1 MEEKQKK
8 GPGDIRQLD
17 WREAILTNPE
27 YMIGSLTP
35 DPTGKQ
41 PCEGACNA
49 FREIIDNAID
59 VLYDNPD
66 STTIIVDTENF
77 NGYNFVADDS
87 WGIPIKM
94 SEVPGKTMAHLSI
107 SALNS
112 GSKFNG
118 KGDDAGA
125 HIGRHGVGSSV
136 TNCLSSEYIL
146 LSKITQENYDKSI
159 PAVRELWESQGPRS
173 RKDLFYIVVYEN
185 YGNLAFE
192 GAMKLSDINN
202 RLGVNLPTGM
212 STMVLFKLG
221 TQYVPDPR
229 VVIPYDN
236 LNYFLLIM
244 KEFYKRKVR
253 VIANGVQMTAADL
266 DMYKFKI
273 MKTIIPEDTS
283 KNKEVKVLIYF
294 DVDPEMSSKSSYGS
308 VNGLVVNTGLH
319 INYVEACFDQALRA
333 EYKIT
338 HKYTMNGFKSCI
350 VLLAEAIGFDSQT
363 KVRLKSIGKVKQS
376 DFTDALV
383 KEFVKI
389 FRNNPEYWEDHVS
402 RLNAI
407 YDSMRSITA
416 AEKVQKMIEDAQGRN
431 MFKSKADLIPGFS
444 DATCLTNR
452 WNAEL
457 FLCFTGDTEILTCN
471 NERISFVDLVK
482 RMENGE
488 EFYTFSCT
496 SEGII
501 KPAKI
506 IASKKIKQST
516 KIATVTL
523 DNGEVFRCTPDHMIM
538 LKTGEYVEAGN
549 LKEGDSLMPCYIREI
564 VETSN
569 LTNKRFKE
577 NTEFHRRVVKSYKTD
592 GYYRPYKMCDSGDNT
607 YEYYVYRIM
616 STHEDSI
623 KHDSYLNLK
632 DNTKGVTRHHIDHN
646 SLNDYPNNLMWCS
659 SSWHGA
665 HHGTIALHN
674 KAKEDPELYKKIYV
688 DPKNTEE
695 YKKNHSEKMNLY
707 YSTEMGE
714 NMKENLRTKAN
725 IEWSD
730 ENLRKWRSEE
740 TRKYA
745 LNNPD
750 WVKSNT
756 EKSKKTVV
764 GNSVETIINFIKSK
778 GENIS
783 KLDSRLF
790 NRYVFLYRLENNL
803 LDTPNPYYYDGA
815 IKYDPNVFSKY
826 GDCPKV
832 SLDDPKY
839 IRSEII
845 LERLVDK
852 NLEITEKNFNNEVL
866 SIFKEKVISQ
876 GKGYI
881 SSKKKFPD
889 LFNYFESNYNKNH
902 KVVSV
907 IIEDKVEDVYC
918 LEVDTPEHN
927 FPLAAGVFVKN
938 CEGLSPAGSLKGGR
952 HDTSIHAVLPLRGK
966 ILSVEDKSMEQAM
979 DNKEIFTIFR
989 VIGLGMGDDNIT
1001 KKANSPEEA
1010 YELIKKNS
1018 RYGKIIIA
1026 VD

>member
-1 MEEKQKK
+1 MEEKKKK

-77 NGYNFVADDS
+77 NGYNFIADDS

-118 KGDDAGA
+118 KGDDTGA

-146 LSKITQENYDKSI
+146 LSKITEDNYDKSI
-159 PAVRELWESQGPRS
+159 PEVKKLWESQGPRS
-173 RKDLFYIVVYEN
+173 KKDLFYIVVYEN

-202 RLGVNLPTGM
+202 KLGVNLPIGM

-244 KEFYKRKVR
+244 KEFYKRKVT
-253 VIANGVQMTAADL
+253 VIANGVSMTAADL

-376 DFTDALV
+376 DFTEALV

-389 FRNNPEYWEDHVS
+389 FRSNPEYWEDHVA

-407 YDSMRSITA
+407 YDSMRSITT

-431 MFKSKADLIPGFS
+431 MLRSKVDLIQGFS
-444 DATCLTNR
+444 DATCINR

-457 FLCFTGDTEILTCN
+457 FL
-471 NERISFVDLVK
+471 
-482 RMENGE
+482 
-488 EFYTFSCT
+488 
-496 SEGII
+496 
-501 KPAKI
+501 
-506 IASKKIKQST
+506 
-516 KIATVTL
+516 
-523 DNGEVFRCTPDHMIM
+523 
-538 LKTGEYVEAGN
+538 
-549 LKEGDSLMPCYIREI
+549 
-564 VETSN
+564 
-569 LTNKRFKE
+569 
-577 NTEFHRRVVKSYKTD
+577 
-592 GYYRPYKMCDSGDNT
+592 
-607 YEYYVYRIM
+607 
-616 STHEDSI
+616 
-623 KHDSYLNLK
+623 
-632 DNTKGVTRHHIDHN
+632 
-646 SLNDYPNNLMWCS
+646 
-659 SSWHGA
+659 
-665 HHGTIALHN
+665 
-674 KAKEDPELYKKIYV
+674 
-688 DPKNTEE
+688 
-695 YKKNHSEKMNLY
+695 
-707 YSTEMGE
+707 
-714 NMKENLRTKAN
+714 
-725 IEWSD
+725 
-730 ENLRKWRSEE
+730 
-740 TRKYA
+740 
-745 LNNPD
+745 
-750 WVKSNT
+750 
-756 EKSKKTVV
+756 
-764 GNSVETIINFIKSK
+764 
-778 GENIS
+778 
-783 KLDSRLF
+783 
-790 NRYVFLYRLENNL
+790 
-803 LDTPNPYYYDGA
+803 
-815 IKYDPNVFSKY
+815 
-826 GDCPKV
+826 
-832 SLDDPKY
+832 
-839 IRSEII
+839 
-845 LERLVDK
+845 
-852 NLEITEKNFNNEVL
+852 
-866 SIFKEKVISQ
+866 
-876 GKGYI
+876 
-881 SSKKKFPD
+881 
-889 LFNYFESNYNKNH
+889 
-902 KVVSV
+902 
-907 IIEDKVEDVYC
+907 
-918 LEVDTPEHN
+918 
-927 FPLAAGVFVKN
+927 

-952 HDTSIHAVLPLRGK
+952 HDNTLHAVLPLRGK
-966 ILSVEDKSMEQAM
+966 ILSVEDKSVEQAM

-989 VIGLGMGDDNIT
+989 VIGLGIGDDNVT
-1001 KKANSPEEA
+1001 KNASSPEEA
-1010 YELIKKNS
+1010 YALIKKYT
-1018 RYGKIIIA
+1018 RYGKIIIS
-1026 VD
+1026 VDADPDGSQIAKLLLYLFGKFGRFLLDYGMIYQVLSPIFEQDGKKFYPGDPLQQGTTFPIGLDPSKPFHRYKGLGAFNKEEIYDIFYNPATRKLIQITPEGLDYSMKLTEDIIERKKLLFNAGILSNPYNFTDI